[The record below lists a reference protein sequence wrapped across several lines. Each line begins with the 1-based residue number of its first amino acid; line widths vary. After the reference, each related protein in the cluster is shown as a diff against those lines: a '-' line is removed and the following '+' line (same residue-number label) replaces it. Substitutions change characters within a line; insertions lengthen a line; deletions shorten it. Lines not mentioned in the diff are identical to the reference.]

1 MLSKQMKNRS
11 AILIEMWH
19 MDISFLVPFLMV
31 PESSKVS
38 GLFASLYILCHKDK
52 LESNKV
58 SASVKMHYVWTWRK
72 HLWML
77 AKQFTTIWSPQML
90 MYNNLWSKK
99 SSFKV
104 MQLHIWSIQLTYRRL
119 ERKKSKRE
127 GGKQK
132 KAFARGTCNSK
143 KDEIGA
149 WDGSFLSPV
158 GYWEV
163 FNSGRWKRRQK
174 RCRNW

>member
-19 MDISFLVPFLMV
+19 MDISFLVPFWMV

-38 GLFASLYILCHKDK
+38 GLFASLYILFYTDK
-52 LESNKV
+52 LKSNKV

-90 MYNNLWSKK
+90 MYKNLWSKK

-104 MQLHIWSIQLTYRRL
+104 VQLLIRSIQLTYRRL
-119 ERKKSKRE
+119 ERKK
-127 GGKQK
+127 KQK
-132 KAFARGTCNSK
+132 
-143 KDEIGA
+143 
-149 WDGSFLSPV
+149 
-158 GYWEV
+158 
-163 FNSGRWKRRQK
+163 RRRK
-174 RCRNW
+174 TKESLCTRNLQQ